1 MGRKNWFHYLGLAGI
16 VFVGIG
22 LRFANLDGKPLWLD
36 EMITAL
42 LVLGKQFQ
50 DIPLETIFTFEDLS
64 SLFSLNSD
72 VSCRTISERVT
83 THSTHPPLFFCGLH
97 QWLFFWEP
105 STFSLAWKLRSLSA
119 FFGVAAIAAI
129 YFLNCRIFSKNAGL
143 MAAALM
149 AVSPFAVYLSQEAR
163 HYTIPIFLVSL
174 TLCASWEMLQDL
186 QSSQSKRWWIWMGWG
201 LLNGIGLYVH
211 YFFILVIVA
220 QIATFVIF
228 WWRQKFD
235 LKSWY
240 ISLQIGG
247 FLLFPFLL
255 FLPWMGTLYEHVRSS
270 ETNWLQ
276 PFDPSWVDSIAPIYQ
291 TLLAWFSMTIALP
304 VERQPLGVI
313 IACGSITLLFFGWL
327 VKQAIAAGKII
338 YRSPQS
344 KIRDGVNFLSIFTI
358 FVLLEF
364 AFIVYGLKTDI
375 TVAPRY
381 HFIYYPSICALLG
394 EFLVVRFSQFPE
406 IRNSINLYGET
417 VSKLTQ
423 KQGIGSTGKSWL
435 NRVELGIVIPFA
447 VGFLSSILVVQDM
460 VFQKPY
466 YPQEIAQRINQPRN
480 LEMVIFGY
488 KNFQEVALGLSFV
501 KAIQEDFSRSQPLP
515 RFAFFSRS
523 NSYQPI
529 WQELTNLSD
538 IDFPKSSNFAV
549 KVWVIAPGLRQ
560 AAYPATLQL
569 GNNYLCSQKSQDY
582 FRLGVPFQGYPC
594 QKPSQPKNSES
605 ID

>member
-119 FFGVAAIAAI
+119 FFGVAAIAVI

-211 YFFILVIVA
+211 YFFILVVVA

-240 ISLQIGG
+240 VSLQIGG
-247 FLLFPFLL
+247 FLLLPFLL

-327 VKQAIAAGKII
+327 VKQAIAAGKIL
-338 YRSPQS
+338 YNSPQN
-344 KIRDGVNFLSIFTI
+344 KTRDAGDFLAGFTLVI
-358 FVLLEF
+358 LLEF
-364 AFIVYGLKTDI
+364 IFIVYGLKKDI

-381 HFIYYPSICALLG
+381 HFIYYPSFCALLG
-394 EFLVVRFSQFPE
+394 YFLVARVSQLKTNVSKLPVIVPILVGLLSSLLVVRD
-406 IRNSINLYGET
+406 
-417 VSKLTQ
+417 V
-423 KQGIGSTGKSWL
+423 
-435 NRVELGIVIPFA
+435 
-447 VGFLSSILVVQDM
+447 

-466 YPQEIAQRINQPRN
+466 YPQEVAQRMNESQTMETIAIGYQN
-480 LEMVIFGY
+480 L
-488 KNFQEVALGLSFV
+488 QEVALGLSFV
-501 KAIQEDFSRSQPLP
+501 KAMQEDFPTSEPQP

-529 WQELTNLSD
+529 WQRLKNLPDTNFLSNA
-538 IDFPKSSNFAV
+538 DFPV
-549 KVWVIAPGLRQ
+549 RLWVIAPGLRQ
-560 AAYPATLQL
+560 AAYPARLQL
-569 GNNYLCSQKSQDY
+569 GNDYVCSRKLQEY
-582 FRLGVPFQGYPC
+582 FRLGIPFQGYPC
-594 QKPSQPKNSES
+594 QKNTFQTAHQIKSEN
-605 ID
+605 D